1 MCVLNSIFCIL
12 CLTESSFLSVFSA
25 LNFAFDYGG
34 KNAPLPTALI
44 NQTVAAL
51 SLLLRMQCCSSEMKQ
66 KTVEYLVNV
75 TVSALL
81 DERMHID
88 QNIMRATNKVW
99 CFFVVPGSSICIKL
113 LTHLLSL

>member
-1 MCVLNSIFCIL
+1 MCVLKSIIL
-12 CLTESSFLSVFSA
+12 HTLSHRIFNLSVFSA

-44 NQTVAAL
+44 NQTVTAL

-99 CFFVVPGSSICIKL
+99 CFFIVSDSSICIKL
-113 LTHLLSL
+113 LTLLHSL